1 MKVLFP
7 TVRSEVVMGIPLLL
21 DEEALPSCGAGVDDN
36 ALTKRM
42 AIAAMKD
49 RLYIPLRQNQEEY
62 DSALSSPPRRFMML
76 LILIGI
82 NQQSKAHLHTNNWPY
97 DTNNDCV
104 ENLNQLP

>member
-1 MKVLFP
+1 LFP

-21 DEEALPSCGAGVDDN
+21 DEVALPSCGAGVDDN

-42 AIAAMKD
+42 TIAAMKD

-62 DSALSSPPRRFMML
+62 DSALSSPPRRFMLL

-82 NQQSKAHLHTNNWPY
+82 NRKEKEREESSNIDQTKMIVLKI
-97 DTNNDCV
+97 
-104 ENLNQLP
+104 